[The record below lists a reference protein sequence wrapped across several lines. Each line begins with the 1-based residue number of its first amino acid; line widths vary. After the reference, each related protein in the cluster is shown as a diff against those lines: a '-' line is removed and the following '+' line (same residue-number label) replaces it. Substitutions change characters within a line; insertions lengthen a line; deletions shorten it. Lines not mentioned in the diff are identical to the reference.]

1 MPLYGEGANVR
12 DWLHVDDHCRAVHLV
27 AGGGRPGEVYNI
39 GGGTEI
45 SNKELTGLLLKAT
58 SAGWERV
65 RQVPDRLGHDLRY
78 SVDWSKIRDE
88 LGYRPEVDFEQGLA
102 EVVGWYR
109 DHRTWWESL
118 KLR

>member
-1 MPLYGEGANVR
+1 M
-12 DWLHVDDHCRAVHLV
+12 
-27 AGGGRPGEVYNI
+27 
-39 GGGTEI
+39 
-45 SNKELTGLLLKAT
+45 
-58 SAGWERV
+58 